1 MSQECPEFQFVEM
14 IDWKYQGNTYGLIDV
29 QIKCSGKILWESPAV
44 GNHDGAWDPVM
55 DCKVGTNIGRKE
67 MKDDYNVRTRDSN
80 S

>member
-67 MKDDYNVRTRDSN
+67 MKDDY
-80 S
+80 

>member
-1 MSQECPEFQFVEM
+1 M
-14 IDWKYQGNTYGLIDV
+14 
-29 QIKCSGKILWESPAV
+29 